1 MYFLIEEQNRP
12 FMTLNLDTPSPTAY
26 DPPTNPP
33 NMTTFPAYTM
43 RPKTYPEKGNWLI
56 LTSNFILKSKPQQWD
71 LPMISGGCGRYQG
84 FDKRSLLNR
93 RITPSI
99 MI

>member
-1 MYFLIEEQNRP
+1 MLKLNYSIVFASKKYIIFAIIVSSLRDDAFSIIEEQNRP

-33 NMTTFPAYTM
+33 NMTTSPAYTM

-56 LTSNFILKSKPQQWD
+56 FIESNL
-71 LPMISGGCGRYQG
+71 
-84 FDKRSLLNR
+84 SLCVTLH
-93 RITPSI
+93 S
-99 MI
+99 